1 MYVCK
6 ELVIIIPPPKLVA
19 INCNTKTT
27 NLKIHTMHVNK
38 TNLTIYTSN

>member
-6 ELVIIIPPPKLVA
+6 EMVIIIPPPKEVA

-27 NLKIHTMHVNK
+27 NEKYIPYMLIKQI
-38 TNLTIYTSN
+38 